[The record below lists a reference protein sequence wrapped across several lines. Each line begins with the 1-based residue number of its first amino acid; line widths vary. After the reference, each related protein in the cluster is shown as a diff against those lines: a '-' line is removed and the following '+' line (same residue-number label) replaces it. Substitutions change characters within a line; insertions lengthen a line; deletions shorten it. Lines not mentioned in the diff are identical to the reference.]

1 MARLLSKKVWN
12 HYSLEKVEDKVV
24 IFHKWTKQI
33 KEKLWYKVEREHS
46 KVGKFTMV
54 EPDIVEGENKRKEDN
69 TLFFSKVRQEENK
82 RLAQIELVESQ
93 RNMSIFV
100 TTS

>member
-1 MARLLSKKVWN
+1 ML
-12 HYSLEKVEDKVV
+12 
-24 IFHKWTKQI
+24 
-33 KEKLWYKVEREHS
+33 
-46 KVGKFTMV
+46 
-54 EPDIVEGENKRKEDN
+54 EPDIVEGKNKRKGN
-69 TLFFSKVRQEENK
+69 NNLFCSKVSQEENK